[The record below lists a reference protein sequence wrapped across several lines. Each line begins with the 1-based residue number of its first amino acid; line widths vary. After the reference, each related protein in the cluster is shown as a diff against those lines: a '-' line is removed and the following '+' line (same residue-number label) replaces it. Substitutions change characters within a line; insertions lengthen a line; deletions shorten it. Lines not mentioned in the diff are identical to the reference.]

1 MFNGRTI
8 TIKDGY
14 AELPTW
20 PGLGL
25 ELNEEEAKKHPGI
38 NPNPKVYF
46 EDGSVADY

>member
-1 MFNGRTI
+1 MFSGRAATI
-8 TIKDGY
+8 NSGY

-25 ELNEEEAKKHPGI
+25 KLNEQEAAKHPRAE
-38 NPNPKVYF
+38 PNPSMYF